1 MRKTLLALALLTA
14 PAGALDWTGDPLT
27 AVALPRFETVL
38 QAQPLGSDKV
48 SKEYA
53 EDDAGLI
60 LSPEASGRVVV
71 EFEAG
76 EETLLFVFPQLR
88 YDASAKTISRDG
100 AVIGRLGKWFWEFE
114 PGWRFG
120 WRIET
125 KAGAHQ
131 LSVFLR
137 R

>member
-1 MRKTLLALALLTA
+1 MRTTLLSLVLLAS
-14 PAGALDWTGDPLT
+14 PAGALDWAGDPMSGV
-27 AVALPRFETVL
+27 AVPRFETIL
-38 QAQPLGSDKV
+38 QAQPLGSDLV
-48 SKEYA
+48 AKEYA

-88 YDASAKTISRDG
+88 YDAAAKTISRDG

-125 KAGAHQ
+125 KAGAHR
-131 LSVFLR
+131 LAVFLR